1 MLSPVLMPR
10 TSRKTRPLTE
20 QLMKLAG
27 SKILVLGGRGFLGRH
42 LSEQLLREGASIRI
56 FDRPGVSSAALEGD
70 SRRVEVIQGD
80 FVEGHGLAQA
90 LHGVDLVYHLVST
103 TVPSGSNANPVEDV
117 NSNLIGTLRLLD
129 MMRCSGVKR
138 IVYASSGG
146 TVYGNPQ
153 SLPVP
158 EAHPLRPI
166 SSYGIVKVAVE
177 NYLHLQSEL
186 NGLTAN
192 ILRISN
198 PYGMY
203 QNRVGA
209 QGVIATFIRKMMNNE
224 PIEIWGDGSVVRDYI
239 YATDVARALLL
250 AGQRP
255 QSGVFN
261 IGSGTGHSIN
271 DVMQVIR
278 EQTGLHGEVR
288 YLPGRRFDVQRTYL
302 DIARARIEL
311 GWEPRYSLEE
321 GCARYWQLLLESAP
335 SPALS

>member
-1 MLSPVLMPR
+1 
-10 TSRKTRPLTE
+10 
-20 QLMKLAG
+20 MKLAD
-27 SKILVLGGRGFLGRH
+27 SKILVLGGQGFLGRH
-42 LSEQLLREGASIRI
+42 LSEQLLREGAKVRI
-56 FDRPGVSSAALEGD
+56 FDQPSAVCAAHGED
-70 SRRVEVIQGD
+70 STRVEVVHGD
-80 FVEGHGLAQA
+80 FVKGHGLAQA
-90 LHGVDLVYHLVST
+90 LDGVDVVYHLVST
-103 TVPSGSNANPVEDV
+103 TVPSGSNANPIEDV

-166 SSYGIVKVAVE
+166 SSYGIVKVAIE

-198 PYGMY
+198 PYGMH
-203 QNRVGA
+203 QNRIGA
-209 QGVIATFIRKMMNNE
+209 QGVIATFIRKLMNNE
-224 PIEIWGDGSVVRDYI
+224 PIEIWGDGSVVRDYV

-250 AGQRP
+250 AGQRH

-261 IGSGTGHSIN
+261 IGSGIGHSVN
-271 DVMQVIR
+271 DVLRLIR
-278 EQTGLHGEVR
+278 EQTGLRGEVR
-288 YLPGRRFDVQRTYL
+288 YLPSRRFDVQRTYL
-302 DIARARIEL
+302 DIERARVEL
-311 GWEPRYSLEE
+311 GWQPKYSLED
-321 GCARYWQLLLESAP
+321 GCARYWQLLLESTQAATV
-335 SPALS
+335 S

>member
-1 MLSPVLMPR
+1 MDLGI
-10 TSRKTRPLTE
+10 
-20 QLMKLAG
+20 AG
-27 SKILVLGGRGFLGRH
+27 SKVLVLGGRGFLGRH
-42 LSEQLLREGASIRI
+42 LSEQLLREGASVRI
-56 FDRPGVSSAALEGD
+56 LDRTSADFVEKEGVLEN
-70 SRRVEVIQGD
+70 VESVQGD

-103 TVPSGSNANPVEDV
+103 TVPSGSNANPIEDV

-129 MMRCSGVKR
+129 MMRCAGVKK

-153 SLPVP
+153 FLPVP

-166 SSYGIVKVAVE
+166 SSYGVVKVAIE

-198 PYGMY
+198 PYGMH
-203 QNRVGA
+203 QNRIGA
-209 QGVIATFIRKMMNNE
+209 QGVIATFVSKLMNDE

-250 AGQRP
+250 AGRRSR
-255 QSGVFN
+255 SGVFN
-261 IGSGTGHSIN
+261 IGSGIGHSIN
-271 DVMQVIR
+271 DVLRLIR
-278 EQTGLHGEVR
+278 EQTGLDGEVR
-288 YLPGRRFDVQRTYL
+288 YLPNRRFDVQRTYL
-302 DIARARIEL
+302 DIERARVEL
-311 GWEPRYSLEE
+311 GWQPQYSLEE
-321 GCARYWQLLLESAP
+321 GCARYWQLLLAGVRA
-335 SPALS
+335 PALS